1 MRAHS
6 TRAVTARR
14 GVTLALTVLAVS
26 GWGAFAYASWS
37 AARTERA
44 LQSQITR
51 LNTDRNGVAP
61 ARKQQGQ
68 EAAATRTVYPA
79 PYGTSAPTPA
89 KVAPSVPSQTAAFT
103 SSGQPSL
110 LGTEQAG
117 AEHQAAPRTASA
129 IPASPLPS
137 TSSGQ
142 PMTTEL
148 VTRDAPET
156 RRMASTTPEASA
168 PKLVDIN
175 TASVDELNS
184 LGGGRFGRVVVAG
197 RPYASIDEL
206 VHGTRLFYELLS
218 CGDPCRQMDRGGWPA
233 MRSRHQ
239 WMASS
244 CAASRIFLSRS
255 KPTRKI
261 D

>member
-6 TRAVTARR
+6 TRSVAARR
-14 GVTLALTVLAVS
+14 GVTLALTVLAVG

-51 LNTDRNGVAP
+51 LTTDRNGVAP

-110 LGTEQAG
+110 LVTEQAG

-206 VHGTRLFYELLS
+206 VSKRVLTRSTFS
-218 CGDPCRQMDRGGWPA
+218 QIKDQITA
-233 MRSRHQ
+233 N
-239 WMASS
+239 
-244 CAASRIFLSRS
+244 
-255 KPTRKI
+255 
-261 D
+261 

>member
-14 GVTLALTVLAVS
+14 GFTLALTVLAVS

-61 ARKQQGQ
+61 ARKQQGP
-68 EAAATRTVYPA
+68 ETAATRTVYPA
-79 PYGTSAPTPA
+79 PYGTSPPTPA
-89 KVAPSVPSQTAAFT
+89 QVAPSVAPQTVALT

-110 LGTEQAG
+110 LVTEQAG
-117 AEHQAAPRTASA
+117 AEQQAAPRASA
-129 IPASPLPS
+129 VPASPQP
-137 TSSGQ
+137 SSGQ

-148 VTRDAPET
+148 VTRDVPDT
-156 RRMASTTPEASA
+156 RRMASTTSEASD

-184 LGGGRFGRVVVAG
+184 LGGRFGRAIVAG
-197 RPYASIDEL
+197 RPYTTIDEL
-206 VHGTRLFYELLS
+206 VSKRVLTRSTFS
-218 CGDPCRQMDRGGWPA
+218 QIKDQ
-233 MRSRHQ
+233 
-239 WMASS
+239 
-244 CAASRIFLSRS
+244 I
-255 KPTRKI
+255 TVN
-261 D
+261 

>member
-6 TRAVTARR
+6 IRAVTARR
-14 GVTLALTVLAVS
+14 GITLALTVLAVS

-89 KVAPSVPSQTAAFT
+89 KVAPSVAPQTVALT

-110 LGTEQAG
+110 LVTEQAG
-117 AEHQAAPRTASA
+117 AEQQAAPRSPSA
-129 IPASPLPS
+129 IPASPRPS
-137 TSSGQ
+137 VQ
-142 PMTTEL
+142 PITTEL
-148 VTRDAPET
+148 VTRDVPDT
-156 RRMASTTPEASA
+156 RRMASTTAEASD

-175 TASVDELNS
+175 TASVDE
-184 LGGGRFGRVVVAG
+184 
-197 RPYASIDEL
+197 
-206 VHGTRLFYELLS
+206 
-218 CGDPCRQMDRGGWPA
+218 
-233 MRSRHQ
+233 
-239 WMASS
+239 
-244 CAASRIFLSRS
+244 
-255 KPTRKI
+255 
-261 D
+261 